1 MNELTIHLQ
10 SNSEIPLYEQIYTY
24 IRNEIRHQHLM
35 FGEKLP
41 STRALSAHL
50 GVSRS
55 TVELAYEQLLSE
67 GYIESFPCKG
77 YYVSELDGLYQQ
89 ENWLIPI
96 EKKSTEEKKKY
107 RFDFSPYG
115 IDLHSFPY
123 NTWRK
128 LTKETL
134 VDREDL
140 FQSGQPQGELSF
152 RHAIKNYLYQARGV
166 QCREEQIVIGAGN
179 DYLLMMLCMM
189 FGRQKKIA
197 FENPT
202 YKQAVRLFEN
212 HFYEIC
218 SVEMDRFGMKTD
230 DLEKSG
236 AQLSYVMPSHQFPL
250 GIVMPIKRRMELL
263 HWAAAKEER
272 YIIEDDY
279 DSEFRYKGK
288 PVPALQGFDRNGKV
302 VYLGTF
308 SRSIAPAIRIS
319 YMVLP
324 YQLLELYREKCS
336 YLSCTVSK
344 VDQYMMQNFI
354 EKGYFE
360 RHLNKMR
367 GIYKNRHDTLIS
379 CLKPLLNQYHIS
391 GEHAGVHLLL
401 KSKYGTKESE
411 LIRRAESRSLKVY
424 GLSRYQ
430 IEEIYEDSSTIL
442 LGYANMKEE
451 EIIDAVKELCEVL
464 NDGEKNCGK

>member
-10 SNSEIPLYEQIYTY
+10 SNREIPLYEQIYIY
-24 IRNEIRHQHLM
+24 IRNEIRNNRLP

-67 GYIESFPCKG
+67 GYIEAFPCKG
-77 YYVSELDGLYQQ
+77 YYVSEIEALYQQ
-89 ENWLIPI
+89 ENWTLPI
-96 EKKSTEEKKKY
+96 EENVVEEKKKY
-107 RFDFSPYG
+107 QFDFSPYG
-115 IDLHSFPY
+115 IDSRSFPH

-128 LTKETL
+128 LTKEIL

-140 FQSGQPQGELSF
+140 FQSGHPQGEFSF
-152 RHAIKNYLYQARGV
+152 RRAIKNYLHQARGV
-166 QCREEQIVIGAGN
+166 QCKEEQIVIGAGN

-189 FGRQKKIA
+189 MGTKKIA

-212 HFYEIC
+212 HSYEIC
-218 SVEMDRFGMKTD
+218 TVQMDRHGMKTD
-230 DLEKSG
+230 DLERSG
-236 AQLSYVMPSHQFPL
+236 AQLTYVMPSHQFPL

-263 HWAAAKEER
+263 NWALSKEER

-288 PVPALQGFDRNGKV
+288 PIPALQGFDTNGKV

-308 SRSIAPAIRIS
+308 SRSIAPSIRIS

-324 YQLLELYREKCS
+324 YGLLKKYREKCS
-336 YLSCTVSK
+336 FLSCTVSK

-367 GIYKNRHDTLIS
+367 GIYKNRHDLLIS
-379 CLKPLLNQYHIS
+379 NLKPLLNQYYIS
-391 GEHAGVHLLL
+391 GENAGVHLLL

-411 LIRRAESRSLKVY
+411 LIERAESRSLKVY
-424 GLSRYQ
+424 GLSRYH
-430 IEEIYEDSSTIL
+430 IGKICEDSSTIL
-442 LGYANMKEE
+442 LGYANMEEKE
-451 EIIDAVKELCEVL
+451 IVYAVRELCEVL
-464 NDGEKNCGK
+464 K